1 MSTLGNRPWFKF
13 WPEGVPRHIDYPEI
27 PLFGFLSDGATQYPD
42 NIAFS
47 YREHSLTYDEQKIF
61 KRTVREYYQKNV
73 EPRARNLLLISD
85 GARWISDI
93 AGC

>member
-1 MSTLGNRPWFKF
+1 MEFTMS
-13 WPEGVPRHIDYPEI
+13 
-27 PLFGFLSDGATQYPD
+27 
-42 NIAFS
+42 
-47 YREHSLTYDEQKIF
+47 DEQKIS
-61 KRTVREYYQKNV
+61 KRTVREYCQKNV